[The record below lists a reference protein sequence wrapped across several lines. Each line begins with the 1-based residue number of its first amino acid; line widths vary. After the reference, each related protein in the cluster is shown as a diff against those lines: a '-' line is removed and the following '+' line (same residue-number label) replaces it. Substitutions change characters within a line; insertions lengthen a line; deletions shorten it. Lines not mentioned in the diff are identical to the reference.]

1 MDYSNSRIYPVL
13 RRATFIKL
21 KQQSYAT
28 TTFQRKTVMKNFKN
42 KIESD
47 PERIYTLLKS
57 GAAVVSS
64 QSANEIFVDS
74 SSGADVNTFEELNI
88 EGSRMVILNAMNQ
101 YESDLNSKFY
111 EKK

>member
-1 MDYSNSRIYPVL
+1 
-13 RRATFIKL
+13 
-21 KQQSYAT
+21 
-28 TTFQRKTVMKNFKN
+28 MKIFKN
-42 KIESD
+42 KIEPN
-47 PERIYTLLKS
+47 PEQIYTEWKS
-57 GAAVVSS
+57 GTEVVSPL
-64 QSANEIFVDS
+64 SANGIFVDS